1 MNCPGR
7 QICLNIQTCYQN
19 QHLKSGIANLTKLLF
34 LCRAII
40 WSVKSV
46 ILNWWRA
53 LDRSSEL
60 PWKTNVFFL
69 CSMAPLSIYLARELL
84 GVGHNHES
92 FPATFLLSYDLM
104 LHKIASFS
112 LLLLLLLL
120 TPFTFHPFSL
130 SLFSS
135 SYCMCVC
142 VCVCCVGSFL
152 RFLQL
157 KRLWWQKPSKASR
170 EAFPTLT
177 HSLTHSY
184 SLLLSLLRTE
194 LVGAFPLPS
203 SIPFR
208 AQEKIVVVHA
218 RPRSRSRR
226 WLEAG
231 SHPTT
236 EKFFFLSARCGQSK
250 DHRLEAKPAS
260 SATSS
265 WTLGWPGSVRC
276 RGAQSSSKMRS
287 LPKKP
292 KNTYCMAVVVAAAVT
307 SAAAAAVVV
316 VVFACHFT
324 WTFVVHVR
332 WQRSSSEVTGRP
344 VRVGGS
350 TSGSV
355 IWMSALRQK

>member
-19 QHLKSGIANLTKLLF
+19 QHLKSGITNLTKLLF

-142 VCVCCVGSFL
+142 VCVLCWIVLTISAT
-152 RFLQL
+152 
-157 KRLWWQKPSKASR
+157 QKAMMTKAFEGFERGFSN
-170 EAFPTLT
+170 T
-177 HSLTHSY
+177 HSLTH

-194 LVGAFPLPS
+194 FVGAFPLPS

-307 SAAAAAVVV
+307 SAAAAAAVVV